1 MRAVDAVAR
10 YLWEQ
15 GEGLDIYT
23 DPLEPPGHLV
33 VREGGH
39 TRVFSPEEVAA
50 LAANLLAMGLMD
62 EQGRPLRR
70 GDFGREVRPS
80 VVEVSA

>member
-23 DPLEPPGHLV
+23 DPEEPPGHLV
-33 VREGGH
+33 VREGGY
-39 TRVFSPEEVAA
+39 TRVFSPEEVVS
-50 LAANLLAMGLMD
+50 LATALLAMGYMD
-62 EQGRPLRR
+62 ECGRPLRR
-70 GDFGREVRPS
+70 
-80 VVEVSA
+80 

>member
-33 VREGGH
+33 VREGDY
-39 TRVFSPEEVAA
+39 TRVFSPEEVVA
-50 LAANLLAMGLMD
+50 LAITLLAMGLMD
-62 EQGRPLRR
+62 ERGRPLRAHR
-70 GDFGREVRPS
+70 VEEVG
-80 VVEVSA
+80 A

>member
-1 MRAVDAVAR
+1 MRAVDALAR

-33 VREGGH
+33 VREGGY
-39 TRVFSPEEVAA
+39 TRVLSPEDVAA
-50 LAANLLAMGLMD
+50 LAANLLALGLMD
-62 EQGRPLRR
+62 ERGRPLRAHSVK
-70 GDFGREVRPS
+70 EVN
-80 VVEVSA
+80 A

>member
-15 GEGLDIYT
+15 GEGVDVYT

-33 VREGGH
+33 VREGGY
-39 TRVFSPEEVAA
+39 TRTFTPEEVVA
-50 LAANLLAMGLMD
+50 LAITLLAMGLMD
-62 EQGRPLRR
+62 ERGRPLKR

>member
-33 VREGGH
+33 VREGDY
-39 TRVFSPEEVAA
+39 TRVFSPEEVVA
-50 LAANLLAMGLMD
+50 LANALLAMGLMD
-62 EQGRPLRR
+62 ERGRPLR
-70 GDFGREVRPS
+70 GAPSVEEVR
-80 VVEVSA
+80 A

>member
-10 YLWEQ
+10 FLWEQ

-33 VREGGH
+33 VREGDY
-39 TRVFSPEEVAA
+39 TRVFSPEEVVA
-50 LAANLLAMGLMD
+50 LAITLLAMGLMD
-62 EQGRPLRR
+62 ERGRPLR
-70 GDFGREVRPS
+70 GRS
-80 VVEVSA
+80 VEEVSA

>member
-1 MRAVDAVAR
+1 MWAVDAVAR

-33 VREGGH
+33 VREGDY
-39 TRVFSPEEVAA
+39 TRVFSPEEVVA
-50 LAANLLAMGLMD
+50 LAITLLALGLMD
-62 EQGRPLRR
+62 ERGRPLRR
-70 GDFGREVRPS
+70 APS
-80 VVEVSA
+80 VEEVSA